1 MRQVREDGNLT
12 PRIVAYQVQ
21 NDGNWDPI
29 AFSRKKLKQ
38 KEVIILVND
47 ERKELWIWIGKK
59 ADVRNRF
66 ISSTAAVEIRRLYG
80 LTLRVRS
87 ADQGSEPPDFW
98 NCINSIPPEG
108 IGPSVG
114 VMKEAEI
121 ATNLKLNDKMKTEST
136 TRIKKGSK
144 KSEVQSPK
152 ITKLIPKK
160 AAKGSSQTK
169 SLTTNHENQPS
180 LLTTPPCPK
189 CQKGNLLPYSEI
201 VNVTARRKD
210 ILPIAKWVCSNCD
223 FTPEKSN
230 E

>member
-1 MRQVREDGNLT
+1 LT

-21 NDGNWDPI
+21 NDGYWDPI
-29 AFSRKKLKQ
+29 AFTKKKLKQ

-66 ISSTAAVEIRRLYG
+66 ISSNAAAEIRRLYG

-87 ADQGSEPPDFW
+87 ADQGSEPADFW

-108 IGPSVG
+108 IGPSVA
-114 VMKEAEI
+114 VLKKAEI
-121 ATNLKLNDKMKTEST
+121 ATNLKLDDKRKKEPTKRT
-136 TRIKKGSK
+136 VKKGSK
-144 KSEVQSPK
+144 KSEPQKPTRKTTKSVPIKVAMNSPQ
-152 ITKLIPKK
+152 TKLN
-160 AAKGSSQTK
+160 T
-169 SLTTNHENQPS
+169 ENFIVKPS

-201 VNVTARRKD
+201 VYITSRRKD
-210 ILPIAKWVCSNCD
+210 ILPIAKWVCSNCA
-223 FTPEKSN
+223 FTPEN
-230 E
+230 L